1 MTIDRT
7 AGINN
12 IKKMIDH
19 FETLDKQELIQRL
32 TITKAQLLTAE
43 KEIDR
48 LNEYVQLMELEKGN
62 LYGEKENKELAESY
76 KESRRQ
82 TEERKSKEWIEGYN
96 ESIKKRTYKKLKDHA
111 TDISYENEK

>member
-32 TITKAQLLTAE
+32 TIIKAQLLTAE

-48 LNEYVQLMELEKGN
+48 LNEYVQILELE
-62 LYGEKENKELAESY
+62 
-76 KESRRQ
+76 Q
-82 TEERKSKEWIEGYN
+82 
-96 ESIKKRTYKKLKDHA
+96 KK
-111 TDISYENEK
+111 

>member
-32 TITKAQLLTAE
+32 TIIKAQLLTAE

-48 LNEYVQLMELEKGN
+48 LNEYVQILEL
-62 LYGEKENKELAESY
+62 
-76 KESRRQ
+76 
-82 TEERKSKEWIEGYN
+82 
-96 ESIKKRTYKKLKDHA
+96 
-111 TDISYENEK
+111 